1 MRPAP
6 TIAFYL
12 ALEVLQYTAL
22 AFLAASPVI
31 LIPNVF
37 DQLGDFLVIG
47 VTGNDIWVVL
57 GWVLVLVAGY
67 SLPIAF
73 VFGLLLALGRLQGD
87 HEIAAMRAC
96 GLGVF
101 ALVTPVVAVGALL
114 SLFTGTVLIGLEHRA
129 WKEIESTKRQI
140 LSRGAVIEPGR
151 FHRFGKR
158 MIFAQDR
165 REEDRL
171 EGIMISDHTAE
182 EQPLLIFAEWALYS
196 FESETG
202 MLRLLLAN
210 GDIRM
215 DRYPSD
221 EFEER
226 RISFRRFNYSFR
238 APWLVGDRWR
248 FRPTQL
254 SLGELRSTIARS
266 HRGEKI
272 PGLKY
277 RETRYYEAML
287 HRLFA
292 IPAAPLVFSLI
303 GLPLAI
309 LGFVRSR
316 PRGMLLALLL
326 LGAYYAFFVFA
337 YESAR
342 SGLFPPLPAVWA
354 PNALV
359 FAIGAILLFYTVR
372 WRQ

>member
-6 TIAFYL
+6 RIARYL
-12 ALEVLQYTAL
+12 ALEVLQYTVL

-37 DQLGDFLVIG
+37 DQIGDFLVIG
-47 VTGNDIWVVL
+47 VTSGDIRVVL
-57 GWVLVLVAGY
+57 SWVLVLVAGY

-73 VFGLLLALGRLQGD
+73 VFGLLLALGRLHGD

-96 GLGVF
+96 GLSVF
-101 ALVTPVVAVGALL
+101 ALIAPVVAVGALL
-114 SLFTGTVLIGLEHRA
+114 SLFTGMVLIGLEHKA
-129 WKEIESTKRQI
+129 WRQIESTKRKI

-151 FHRFGKR
+151 FQRFGKR
-158 MIFAQDR
+158 MILAQDR
-165 REEDRL
+165 RDKNHF

-182 EQPLLIFAEWALYS
+182 GKQLLIFAESADYS
-196 FESETG
+196 FEPETG

-210 GDIRM
+210 GDIRF
-215 DRYPSD
+215 DRYPSE
-221 EFEER
+221 EFQEH
-226 RISFRRFNYSFR
+226 RISFARFDYSFR

-254 SLGELRSTIARS
+254 SLGELRAAIARK
-266 HRGEKI
+266 RGGEKV
-272 PGLKY
+272 PRLRWKLQ
-277 RETRYYEAML
+277 YYESMM

-292 IPAAPLVFSLI
+292 ISAAPLLFSLV
-303 GLPLAI
+303 GVPLAI

-316 PRGMLLALLL
+316 PRGMLMALLL
-326 LGAYYAFFVFA
+326 LGAYYASFVFA
-337 YESAR
+337 YHVGR
-342 SGLFPPLPAVWA
+342 SGLFPPLPSVWA

-359 FAIGAILLFYTVR
+359 FVIGVILLFYTVR